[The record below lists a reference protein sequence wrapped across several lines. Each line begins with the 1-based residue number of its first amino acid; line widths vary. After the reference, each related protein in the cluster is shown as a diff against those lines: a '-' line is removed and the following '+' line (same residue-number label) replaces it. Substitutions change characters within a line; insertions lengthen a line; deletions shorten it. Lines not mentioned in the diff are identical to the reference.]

1 MQKPCKDCK
10 LGPVSPSI
18 LQQLQEDIA
27 ARLGANSAFTYVPIT
42 VVNPLDED
50 EATLIQTRIDEQ
62 LSGYITKAGKAGLAC
77 LVLVP
82 ELNARNPDLPG
93 PQLDAEI
100 IIRVI
105 ENPLVNRGADGVQVT
120 PEEQAMT
127 VLGLLHLW
135 SPYNYAVFYAAERG
149 ALSQVQIKDRI
160 AWDVKMTLPL
170 GVQPFAKTGS
180 PQMAISGADVILG
193 GPDGSQVYYTLD
205 DSLPTAT
212 NGTLY
217 EGPFTLTAS
226 ATLRAVA
233 VKAGSADSDVR
244 QATILI

>member
-82 ELNARNPDLPG
+82 ELTARNPDLPG

-135 SPYNYAVFYAAERG
+135 SP
-149 ALSQVQIKDRI
+149 K
-160 AWDVKMTLPL
+160 
-170 GVQPFAKTGS
+170 
-180 PQMAISGADVILG
+180 G
-193 GPDGSQVYYTLD
+193 G
-205 DSLPTAT
+205 
-212 NGTLY
+212 
-217 EGPFTLTAS
+217 
-226 ATLRAVA
+226 
-233 VKAGSADSDVR
+233 
-244 QATILI
+244 